1 METQARNLKQIPAHA
16 VTEGDVIA
24 FADARQDVTIERV
37 TWRQDGRVGF
47 HANDDTWSAFY
58 DGTDTVQIIDR
69 GFAGRR
75 IKDDLVLAHVPG
87 EIGSLWQKLCEAE
100 NELARKL
107 LDKGP
112 GIIVVQDDDGWYL
125 EIDGQQLMLM
135 RVEAASA
142 DGPFT
147 DQSSRFDFDL
157 SWVDLGEEDLRVYTD
172 TVLRAVASFETL
184 HFHDRYLNRT
194 FVVGAHATSDSGD
207 SPTYCSMKFNPAF
220 VNRLQQ
226 MHALCVANQ
235 LSEVRS
241 SDGPLLWGPA
251 GFEEEARLRDPELV
265 VTFSGEFWFTDRP
278 KYANYCIESSPIGIS
293 EMLCLLRGNTS
304 DVVAYDEDLLEH
316 YECDHEEDDELV
328 D

>member
-1 METQARNLKQIPAHA
+1 METQARNLKQIPANE

-24 FADARQDVTIERV
+24 FTDYLQDVTVERISS
-37 TWRQDGRVGF
+37 RSDGRIGL

-58 DGTDTVQIIDR
+58 DGMTLIQIIDR
-69 GFAGRR
+69 GFAGKR

-87 EIGSLWQKLCEAE
+87 EIGALWTKLCEAE

-125 EIDGQQLMLM
+125 EIDGQYLVLT

-157 SWVDLGEEDLRVYTD
+157 SWVDVGEEDLRVYAD
-172 TVLRAVASFETL
+172 TVLRAVASFDSL
-184 HFHDRYLNRT
+184 HFHDRFLNRT
-194 FVVGAHATSDSGD
+194 FVTDAHATSSDVDG
-207 SPTYCSMKFNPAF
+207 PTYCAMNIDPAF
-220 VNRLQQ
+220 VGRLQQ
-226 MHALCVANQ
+226 MHAVCVDNQ
-235 LSEVRS
+235 LSQVRS

-251 GFEEEARLRDPELV
+251 GIEEDARLNDAELV
-265 VTFSGEFWFTDRP
+265 VTFGGEFWFSDRP
-278 KYANYCIESSPIGIS
+278 KNGGYLFESAPILIS
-293 EMLCLLRGNTS
+293 AMLSLLRGDTS
-304 DVVAYDEDLLEH
+304 DVVATDDDLLEH
-316 YECDHEEDDELV
+316 YDTDHEEVDELV
-328 D
+328 E